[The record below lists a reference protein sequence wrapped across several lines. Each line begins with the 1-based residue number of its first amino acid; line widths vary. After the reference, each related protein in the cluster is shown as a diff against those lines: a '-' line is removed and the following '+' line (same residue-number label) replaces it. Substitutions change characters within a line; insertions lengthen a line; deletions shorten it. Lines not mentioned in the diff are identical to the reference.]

1 MRRGHGCGFRGAED
15 VGVREEGMMVIELDR
30 VGFECLL
37 KTKVERKHM
46 DWKSRVSG
54 SRCLSFSKGAMKGQS
69 DVQRI
74 WIQLLGFKPY
84 LKMTPWENLNVSTKV
99 TGNMRR
105 DDPKIIST
113 TQSLGKNA

>member
-46 DWKSRVSG
+46 D
-54 SRCLSFSKGAMKGQS
+54 
-69 DVQRI
+69 
-74 WIQLLGFKPY
+74 
-84 LKMTPWENLNVSTKV
+84 
-99 TGNMRR
+99 
-105 DDPKIIST
+105 
-113 TQSLGKNA
+113 